1 MTQREAQM
9 RARLL
14 AQELEEPFAVY
25 YHNPQRL
32 PHYILPRDGWLAAPL
47 AEKELWAEDDYRL
60 YTICRPTSDAQ
71 RALRATAEAY
81 RQHVAEGGD

>member
-1 MTQREAQM
+1 MTQREAQV

-25 YHNPQRL
+25 YHNPNRL
-32 PHYILPRDGWLAAPL
+32 PHYVLPRDGWLAAPL
-47 AEKELWAEDDYRL
+47 AEKEQLTSRDYRL
-60 YTICRPTSDAQ
+60 YTTCLPTSDAE

-81 RQHVAEGGD
+81 RRHVAEGGD